1 MCNFHWSES
10 DSVFVPE
17 IDSEH
22 RAIFQATGALEQA
35 LDDHAPA
42 FEVGAILHLLM
53 ACTEDHLA
61 HEENLM
67 FRSRY
72 SAFAWHKQQHD
83 TLRKR
88 MRRYAA
94 LIERGDV
101 QAGTA
106 LVEFLTHWLIDH
118 TGVTDR
124 MMGAHL
130 RNRSRTASR
139 GRRRAFSAQV
149 C

>member
-1 MCNFHWSES
+1 MRHFHWTDS

-22 RAIFQATGALEQA
+22 RAIFEATGALEQA
-35 LDDHAPA
+35 LNDHAPA
-42 FEVGAILHLLM
+42 FEVEALLHLLI
-53 ACTEDHLA
+53 ACTGDHLA

-67 FRSRY
+67 FRSGY
-72 SAFAWHKQQHD
+72 ASFAWHKRQHD

-88 MRRYAA
+88 MRRYAP
-94 LIERGDV
+94 LIERGDAE
-101 QAGTA
+101 AGTA
-106 LVEFLTHWLIDH
+106 LVEFLTHWLTDH

-130 RNRSRTASR
+130 RNRSRTAPR
-139 GRRRAFSAQV
+139 APRRAVLALGS
-149 C
+149 